1 MEIFKPGPVPYP
13 GCYQCPRCN
22 SREVYDSEKTINVSA
37 ITIDAPGPASSTIIN
52 RDKIHATRCR
62 YCNTEALWLAHPKAV
77 QEAKERKAKK
87 MQKTIKVVFI
97 VFGVILG
104 IVIALNIFNS
114 ISKKIESNNFN
125 QYRTAG
131 NQKLEEVRAEWQSA
145 AFDCNLGYF
154 AGDRGVA
161 TDQVGIEKIN
171 KNPNHEYIFEPGVE
185 IRFQIEA
192 PEYSSFWK
200 SKNGQALD
208 CFSEKIYGAKFS
220 EKLSL
225 TDSQIPEQDSYF
237 ESIDFYDGVEFDGT
251 VYKEGVIGDQNN
263 HLDGYLAYSDS
274 FGPAQFTIRMEWDL
288 DKVCFNYT
296 TNSRMRY
303 TPEQC
308 KNP

>member
-87 MQKTIKVVFI
+87 MQKIIKVVFI

-145 AFDCNLGYF
+145 AVDCNLGYF

-171 KNPNHEYIFEPGVE
+171 KNPNHEYLLEPRVS
-185 IRFQIEA
+185 IYLKIEA
-192 PEYSSFWK
+192 LEYSSFWK
-200 SKNGQALD
+200 SKNGQAID
-208 CFSEKIYGAKFS
+208 CFSEKIYGAKLS

-225 TDSQIPEQDSYF
+225 TDSQIENREDSF
-237 ESIDFYDGVEFDGT
+237 ESIDFYDGVEADGS
-251 VYKEGVIGDQNN
+251 VYSEGVIADQNN
-263 HLDGYLAYSDS
+263 HLDGYLTYSGSFGDDS
-274 FGPAQFTIRMEWDL
+274 FAISMEWAL
-288 DKVCFNYT
+288 DKICFKYR
-296 TNSRMRY
+296 NSKISY

>member
-52 RDKIHATRCR
+52 RDKVHATRCR

-87 MQKTIKVVFI
+87 MQKIIKVVFI

-114 ISKKIESNNFN
+114 ISKKIESNSFN

-145 AFDCNLGYF
+145 AVDCNLGYF

-161 TDQVGIEKIN
+161 TDQVSIEKIK
-171 KNPNHEYIFEPGVE
+171 KNPNHEYLLAPRVSIYFK
-185 IRFQIEA
+185 IEA
-192 PEYSSFWK
+192 LDYSSFWQ

-208 CFSEKIYGAKFS
+208 CFSEKIYGAKLS

-225 TDSQIPEQDSYF
+225 TESQIENREDSF
-237 ESIDFYDGVEFDGT
+237 ETVDFYDGVEFDGT
-251 VYKEGVIGDQNN
+251 VYSEGVIGDQDN
-263 HLDGYLAYSDS
+263 HLDGYLYYSDYAEDAFAIS
-274 FGPAQFTIRMEWDL
+274 MEWAL
-288 DKVCFNYT
+288 DKVCFKPTY
-296 TNSRMRY
+296 SEIRY
-303 TPEQC
+303 TPEKC